1 VLGGNVEKAVE
12 AAASDSALDEAAK
25 QTRAQ
30 ALRADFGMT
39 RYQASALLSFQ
50 FNKSS
55 IQRLVVAAN
64 DAHREAA

>member
-1 VLGGNVEKAVE
+1 MA
-12 AAASDSALDEAAK
+12 
-25 QTRAQ
+25 
-30 ALRADFGMT
+30 GM
-39 RYQASALLSFQ
+39 RMLSFQ

>member
-1 VLGGNVEKAVE
+1 
-12 AAASDSALDEAAK
+12 
-25 QTRAQ
+25 
-30 ALRADFGMT
+30 MT
-39 RYQASALLSFQ
+39 RYQVSALLSFQ